1 MSETPISAKRSGTK
15 RCRLASSVRRVALV
29 AGALLLAVGLVAIL
43 LALLVDP
50 EELRAPVVERVSL
63 ALGREVQLG
72 ELDLALFPPALRARD
87 IRVAGVADGDPPLL
101 EVAEL
106 RLRISA
112 LALLTGRVVLRA
124 VAVDSPR
131 LHIPVDA
138 EGMPD
143 LARLPG
149 AMAGEAGEREPGED
163 ASSAEDAGF
172 AEDTGSPITLA
183 VQTLTVRDAQL
194 EAGPW
199 RVEGASARGSLELD
213 GSGELAFDA
222 DLPGIGT
229 LRDGRILVTGL
240 GTDELSATITTKLGL
255 DLAPLAERLELGP
268 FEGRVSGPVSAT
280 LEGGQLAGAEA
291 HLQIADLK
299 VLVGNAALQG
309 DAEVDATLIGEGLLE
324 LTTRLGSTELRSQVD
339 FAAATPTLELQPGTL
354 DLEALAPY
362 LTGVPA
368 LTGRLELGAVRV
380 EPEPLQVSGRVE
392 FEDVALPLEQG
403 EVRISGS
410 LVGHGSELRFDAPE
424 VRVASELAT
433 LSGTYDLAAGSVT
446 LNGGTSGANVETLLQ
461 ALRGSAEL
469 SGSLTSSASLAGP
482 PELEAISGSGSFRLA
497 DGRIRG
503 FSLLRQ
509 VFGDLATLPVLL
521 AQLEGKDL
529 SRYEEEEFESL
540 SADYTIAEGRLTTQ
554 NLTLVYK
561 NATAYLRGGIGLLDG
576 ALDLS
581 GRVVLSRGVDE
592 ELCKRS
598 SRQTVIPIAA
608 VGGSVARPRL
618 RLDRQALAGLALE
631 YAAGS
636 DRLQEKLEEAIGEEG
651 AGTVRDLLDSLLRGN
666 R

>member
-1 MSETPISAKRSGTK
+1 M
-15 RCRLASSVRRVALV
+15 RRVV
-29 AGALLLAVGLVAIL
+29 FFAGALLLALGIVVVL
-43 LALLVDP
+43 LLLLVDP
-50 EELRAPVVERVSL
+50 GELRQPIVERASL

-87 IRVAGVADGDPPLL
+87 IRVAGVAPGDPPLA

-143 LARLPG
+143 LAQLPG
-149 AMAGEAGEREPGED
+149 ATTGEPDEGELV
-163 ASSAEDAGF
+163 EDAGSTEDDF
-172 AEDTGSPITLA
+172 VEDDDSAKDTGSPMTLA
-183 VQTLTVRDAQL
+183 VQTLTVSDAQL
-194 EAGPW
+194 VAGPW

-213 GSGELAFDA
+213 GSGELSFDA

-229 LRDGRILVTGL
+229 LREGRVLVTGL
-240 GTDELSATITTKLGL
+240 GTDEVSATITTELGL
-255 DLAPLAERLELGP
+255 DLAPLAERLALAP
-268 FEGRVSGPVSAT
+268 FDGRVSGPVSAT
-280 LEGGQLAGAEA
+280 LEAGQLAGAEA

-299 VLVGNAALQG
+299 VLVGDAGLLG
-309 DAEVDATLIGEGLLE
+309 DVEVDATLVGEGPLE

-339 FAAATPTLELQPGTL
+339 LAAAIPTLELQPGTL

-368 LTGRLELGAVRV
+368 FTGRLELETVRV
-380 EPEPLQVSGRVE
+380 EPEPLRVSGRVGL
-392 FEDVALPLEQG
+392 EDIALPLEQG

-410 LVGHGSELRFDAPE
+410 VIGQGSELRFDAPK
-424 VRVASELAT
+424 VRVAGELAT
-433 LSGTYDLAAGSVT
+433 LSGTYDLAAGTVT
-446 LNGGTSGANVETLLQ
+446 LNGGTREANVETLLQ
-461 ALRGSAEL
+461 ALRGSSEL
-469 SGSLTSSASLAGP
+469 SGSLTASASLAGP
-482 PELEAISGSGSFRLA
+482 PELEAISGSGSFRIA
-497 DGRIRG
+497 DGRIHG

-592 ELCKRS
+592 ELGKRS

-608 VGGSVARPRL
+608 VGGSVDRPRL

-651 AGTVRDLLDSLLRGN
+651 AGTVRDLLDSLLRGDP
-666 R
+666 